1 MFEQPENPND
11 ALKRFETVVA
21 VRDSC
26 LLQFKLED
34 FEDMKSSV
42 HKIGAG

>member
-1 MFEQPENPND
+1 MFGERVGLGWTIGEEVMFEQPENPND

-26 LLQFKLED
+26 LL
-34 FEDMKSSV
+34 
-42 HKIGAG
+42 